1 MSIARTTAAI
11 VAGCAR
17 RPWLVIVLAALLC
30 AGAATDVVT
39 HLGIDD
45 DTTKLI
51 DERLAW
57 RQRERALDAAFP
69 HRTDMIVVVVDGA
82 TAELAEDASARLA
95 ARLTSG
101 SSSYRAVWRPDG
113 GPFFEQEG
121 LLFQS
126 TADVARTT
134 QQMIAAQP

>member
-11 VAGCAR
+11 VAACTR
-17 RPWLVIVLAALLC
+17 RPWLVIMVAALLC
-30 AGAATDVVT
+30 AGAATYVAT
-39 HLGIDD
+39 HIAIDA

-69 HRTDMIVVVVDGA
+69 HRRDLIAVVVDGA

-95 ARLTSG
+95 ERLTTDS
-101 SSSYRAVWRPDG
+101 RN
-113 GPFFEQEG
+113 
-121 LLFQS
+121 
-126 TADVARTT
+126 
-134 QQMIAAQP
+134 